1 MKNCLA
7 LLLFLPLY
15 SIAQD
20 DEGKEFT
27 VKGKLN
33 DFPDSLNV
41 EWVYL
46 SYRVN
51 GEGRIDS
58 TQPDD
63 DKYEFTGRIH
73 EPIIAKLSVKFAEQN
88 GHRPVV
94 NGKRDGKFFFL
105 EPGKQKAIST
115 DSLSNL
121 KVKSSKAQADYAA
134 YLDKA
139 RPYNE
144 SYLALVPQYNKFR
157 EEKNLVELEK
167 VEKELNK
174 IDSLRKE
181 DVYAEWV
188 RTKPNSPI
196 AVYALQQYAGWD
208 INPDKVE
215 PLYNLLS
222 EKAKSYPSARN
233 LHNNMEIAKRTGI
246 GRIAMD
252 FTQDDTLGNPVSL
265 SSFRGKFVLI
275 DFWASWCGPCR
286 AENPNV
292 VNVYN
297 KHKDNNFHIVGVSLD
312 RPGQKERWM
321 KAIHDDGLY
330 WTQLSDLKF
339 WDNEVARQYGIRAIP
354 QNLLLDPDGRIIAK
368 NLRGE
373 ELAKKVDEV
382 VAKKGF

>member
-27 VKGKLN
+27 LKGKLN

-215 PLYNLLS
+215 PLYKLLS

-321 KAIHDDGLY
+321 K
-330 WTQLSDLKF
+330 
-339 WDNEVARQYGIRAIP
+339 
-354 QNLLLDPDGRIIAK
+354 
-368 NLRGE
+368 
-373 ELAKKVDEV
+373 
-382 VAKKGF
+382 

>member
-1 MKNCLA
+1 
-7 LLLFLPLY
+7 
-15 SIAQD
+15 
-20 DEGKEFT
+20 
-27 VKGKLN
+27 
-33 DFPDSLNV
+33 
-41 EWVYL
+41 
-46 SYRVN
+46 
-51 GEGRIDS
+51 
-58 TQPDD
+58 
-63 DKYEFTGRIH
+63 
-73 EPIIAKLSVKFAEQN
+73 
-88 GHRPVV
+88 
-94 NGKRDGKFFFL
+94 
-105 EPGKQKAIST
+105 
-115 DSLSNL
+115 
-121 KVKSSKAQADYAA
+121 
-134 YLDKA
+134 
-139 RPYNE
+139 
-144 SYLALVPQYNKFR
+144 
-157 EEKNLVELEK
+157 
-167 VEKELNK
+167 
-174 IDSLRKE
+174 
-181 DVYAEWV
+181 
-188 RTKPNSPI
+188 
-196 AVYALQQYAGWD
+196 
-208 INPDKVE
+208 
-215 PLYNLLS
+215 
-222 EKAKSYPSARN
+222 
-233 LHNNMEIAKRTGI
+233 
-246 GRIAMD
+246 MD